1 MHNVIPDIAPVRERG
16 EVASVEGLFVDA
28 CSNAHTDE
36 ALGVAAV
43 GLQ

>member
-1 MHNVIPDIAPVRERG
+1 MHNAVPYIAPVRERG

-28 CSNAHTDE
+28 CSRSHTDE
-36 ALGVAAV
+36 APGVAAV